1 MGRQGEG
8 NTRRLRRLARALV
21 DDTDSA
27 DSLVLETLTAAE
39 GRASDLNDLYAILI
53 GRRRAA
59 AAQLGRRQARLGGT
73 PPDIVRAFEMLPL
86 QDREVLALVIVENL
100 AYCEAAGILDITEEV
115 LVARLAQAR
124 SAFSRIGDGE
134 RPVVLRLVK

>member
-8 NTRRLRRLARALV
+8 KTRRLRRLARALV
-21 DDTDSA
+21 DDADSA
-27 DSLVLETLTAAE
+27 DSLVIETLTAAE
-39 GRASDLNDLYAILI
+39 GRAADLQDLYAILI

-59 AAQLGRRQARLGGT
+59 AQLGRRRQRLGGT

-100 AYCEAAGILDITEEV
+100 AYCEAASILDITEEA
-115 LVARLAQAR
+115 LVMRLAQAR
-124 SAFSRIGDGE
+124 TAFSRIGDGE